1 MKDVGLGFRKTKS
14 ESELDYSMT
23 PHQYTFFLPHPAP
36 FFPLFPFL
44 LYHSADM
51 GWNTGCLFSHGG
63 FRLSAAKEL
72 QDEEEKRFAE
82 SKVRYRGRSFNP
94 NPFPPHRCLT

>member
-14 ESELDYSMT
+14 ESELDYI
-23 PHQYTFFLPHPAP
+23 FLPHPAP

-44 LYHSADM
+44 LYHSDM

-82 SKVRYRGRSFNP
+82 SKVRYRGRSVV
-94 NPFPPHRCLT
+94 

>member
-23 PHQYTFFLPHPAP
+23 PHQYRLSFILPHPAP

-44 LYHSADM
+44 LYYSADM

-82 SKVRYRGRSFNP
+82 SKVRYRGRSV
-94 NPFPPHRCLT
+94 L